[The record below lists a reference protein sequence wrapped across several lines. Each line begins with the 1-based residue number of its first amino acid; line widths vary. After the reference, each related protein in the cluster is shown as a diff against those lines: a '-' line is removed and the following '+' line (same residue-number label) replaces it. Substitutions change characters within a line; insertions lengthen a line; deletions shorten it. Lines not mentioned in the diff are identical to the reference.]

1 LRARHIAIL
10 CGVSISPARATGQQ
24 AVGRPIR
31 WAHVTYLTTAS
42 AYIDAGRAEGLRDS
56 SRVDVVRGDS
66 TVAVLT
72 VTFLATH
79 QAACDVSG
87 IAASLV
93 VGDSVRYTPAPS
105 LPDSGLA
112 AIKRPAPD
120 GRSPTRQGPGGA
132 MRGRAGLY
140 YLLIQS
146 QDGSGARFTQPSG
159 DLRLFGSGLGGTG
172 LGIAVDARGRR
183 TVQTRADGLGSDA
196 QAQTRVYQASLSWQ
210 TPASPL
216 RFTAGRQY
224 APGIAPVGLVD
235 GVSAQLDRPGWGG
248 GLFAGSEPDPIDL
261 ALSST
266 VTQLGGYVQ
275 RHSSVGSGRRWGLS
289 AGLSGSYL
297 HSGTNREFLYLQGD
311 YTTRRIS
318 LYAAQEVDYYRP
330 WRRVAGEHALSP
342 TSSFASLLYRLS
354 DAVSVTA
361 GLDNR
366 RNVRLYRDVVNP
378 ETAFDDA
385 FRRGAWAGVS
395 ARTGR
400 FQVGLDA
407 RASAGGTTGSAGST
421 TFSIGAD
428 RVTGWGLSLRSRST
442 RYSSAV
448 GGRRGWLQA
457 FTLGVEPGGRGSV
470 QVAGGW
476 RNERS
481 DVAGATATVRWVSS
495 DLDYTLARSW
505 LLVLSAY
512 REQGGPEAHDLLYG
526 GLSLRF

>member
-1 LRARHIAIL
+1 MRSLAII
-10 CGVSISPARATGQQ
+10 CGVLILPASAAGQQ
-24 AVGRPIR
+24 VSARPMR
-31 WAHVTYLTTAS
+31 WAHVTYLTTSS
-42 AYIDAGRAEGLRDS
+42 AYIDAGRAEGLRES
-56 SRVDVVRGDS
+56 SRVEVVRGDS
-66 TVAVLT
+66 TVTVLA

-79 QAACDVSG
+79 QAACDVRG

-93 VGDSVRYTPAPS
+93 VGDSVRFTPAAPE
-105 LPDSGLA
+105 PDSTVALTR
-112 AIKRPAPD
+112 RPAPD
-120 GRSPTRQGPGGA
+120 GSDASQPRAGGVL
-132 MRGRAGLY
+132 RGRVGLY

-159 DLRLFGSGLGGTG
+159 DLRVFGSGLGGTG

-183 TVQTRADGLGSDA
+183 TVQTRADGFGSDA

-224 APGIAPVGLVD
+224 APGIAPVGLLD
-235 GVSAQLDRPGWGG
+235 GVSAQLDRPSWGG

-261 ALSST
+261 ALSGT
-266 VTQLGGYVQ
+266 VTQLGGYLQ
-275 RHSSVGSGRRWGLS
+275 RHSHPGSGARWGLS

-311 YTTRRIS
+311 YATRRIS
-318 LYAAQEVDYYRP
+318 LYAAQEMDYYRP
-330 WRRVAGEHALSP
+330 WRRVAGERALSP
-342 TSSFASLLYRLS
+342 TSTFASLVYRLS

-385 FRRGAWAGVS
+385 FRRGAWAGLS

-400 FQVGLDA
+400 LQVGLDA
-407 RASAGGTTGSAGST
+407 RASTGGTTGSAGST
-421 TFSIGAD
+421 TLSIGAD
-428 RVTGWGLSLRSRST
+428 RLTRYGLSLRSRST
-442 RYSSAV
+442 AYSSGSA
-448 GGRRGWLQA
+448 GRRGWLQA
-457 FTLGVEPGGRGSV
+457 FTVGFAPGGRGST
-470 QVAGGW
+470 QIAGGW
-476 RNERS
+476 RDERS
-481 DVAGATATVRWVSS
+481 DVAGATATVRWASF

-526 GLSLRF
+526 GLTLRF

>member
-1 LRARHIAIL
+1 MRYLAII
-10 CGVSISPARATGQQ
+10 CGVLVLPARASGQQ
-24 AVGRPIR
+24 VSAKAMR

-42 AYIDAGRAEGLRDS
+42 AYIDAGKAEGLRDN
-56 SRVDVVRGDS
+56 SRVEVVRGDS
-66 TVAVLT
+66 TVAVLA

-93 VGDSVRYTPAPS
+93 VGDSVRFAPVAPEPDSTSTLTRGPAPE
-105 LPDSGLA
+105 GA
-112 AIKRPAPD
+112 APSR
-120 GRSPTRQGPGGA
+120 TRAGGVL
-132 MRGRAGLY
+132 RGRAGLY

-159 DLRLFGSGLGGTG
+159 DLRLSGGGLGGTG

-183 TVQTRADGLGSDA
+183 TVQTRADGFGTDA
-196 QAQTRVYQASLSWQ
+196 QAQARVYQASLSWQ
-210 TPASPL
+210 APASPL
-216 RFTAGRQY
+216 RLTAGRQY
-224 APGIAPVGLVD
+224 APGIAPVGLLD
-235 GVSAQLDRPGWGG
+235 GVSAQLDRRAWGG
-248 GLFAGSEPDPIDL
+248 GLFAGSEPDPLDL
-261 ALSST
+261 ALSGT
-266 VTQLGGYVQ
+266 VTQLGGYLQ
-275 RHSSVGSGRRWGLS
+275 RHSRPGTGARWGLS

-311 YTTRRIS
+311 YSTRRVS
-318 LYAAQEVDYYRP
+318 MYAAQEVDYYRP

-342 TSSFASLLYRLS
+342 TSTFASLVYRIN
-354 DAVSVTA
+354 DAVSMTA

-378 ETAFDDA
+378 ETVFDDA
-385 FRRGAWAGVS
+385 FRRGAWAGLS

-400 FQVGLDA
+400 FQIGLDA
-407 RASAGGTTGSAGST
+407 RASAGSSIGSAGST
-421 TFSIGAD
+421 TLSIGAD
-428 RVTGWGLSLRSRST
+428 RLTGWGLSLRSRST
-442 RYSSAV
+442 RYSSAAA
-448 GGRRGWLQA
+448 GRRGWLQA
-457 FTLGVEPGGRGSV
+457 FTMGMEPGGRGSV

-505 LLVLSAY
+505 LFVVSAY

-526 GLSLRF
+526 GLSFRF

>member
-1 LRARHIAIL
+1 VRSFAVL
-10 CGVSISPARATGQQ
+10 CGAFIVPVCATGQQ
-24 AVGRPIR
+24 SPRPSMR

-42 AYIDAGRAEGLRDS
+42 AYIDAGRAEGLRDN
-56 SRVDVVRGDS
+56 SRVEVVRGDS
-66 TVAVLT
+66 TVAVLA

-87 IAASLV
+87 IVASLI
-93 VGDSVRYTPAPS
+93 VGDSVRFTPAAPV
-105 LPDSGLA
+105 PDSTVVVTRRASDGSA
-112 AIKRPAPD
+112 SSRPRA
-120 GRSPTRQGPGGA
+120 GGVL
-132 MRGRAGLY
+132 RGRAGLY

-159 DLRLFGSGLGGTG
+159 DLRLFGGGLGGTG

-183 TVQTRADGLGSDA
+183 TVQTRADGFGTDA
-196 QAQTRVYQASLSWQ
+196 QAQARVYQASLSWQ
-210 TPASPL
+210 AAASPL

-224 APGIAPVGLVD
+224 APGIAPVGLLD
-235 GVSAQLDRPGWGG
+235 GVSAQLDRPNWGG
-248 GLFAGSEPDPIDL
+248 GLFVGSEPDPIDL
-261 ALSST
+261 ALSGT
-266 VTQLGGYVQ
+266 VTQLGGYLQ
-275 RHSSVGSGRRWGLS
+275 RHSRPGTDARWGLS

-311 YTTRRIS
+311 YSTRRIS

-342 TSSFASLLYRLS
+342 TSTFASLVYRLS
-354 DAVSVTA
+354 EAVSMTA

-378 ETAFDDA
+378 ETVFDDA
-385 FRRGAWAGVS
+385 FRRGAWAGLS

-400 FQVGLDA
+400 FQVGLDT
-407 RASAGGTTGSAGST
+407 RTSAGGTIGSAGST
-421 TFSIGAD
+421 TLSIGAD
-428 RVTGWGLSLRSRST
+428 RLTGWGLSLRSRST
-442 RYSSAV
+442 RYSSAAA
-448 GGRRGWLQA
+448 GRRGWLQA
-457 FTLGVEPGGRGSV
+457 FTVGMEPGGRGSV

-481 DVAGATATVRWVSS
+481 DVAGATATVRWASS

-512 REQGGPEAHDLLYG
+512 REEGGPEAHDLLYG
-526 GLSLRF
+526 GLSFRF

>member
-1 LRARHIAIL
+1 ML
-10 CGVSISPARATGQQ
+10 CGVLIVPARATGQQ
-24 AVGRPIR
+24 PPVKPVR

-56 SRVDVVRGDS
+56 SRVEVVRGDS
-66 TVAVLT
+66 TVAVLV

-87 IAASLV
+87 IPATLV
-93 VGDSVRYTPAPS
+93 VGDAVRFTPAAAE
-105 LPDSGLA
+105 PDSTLVA
-112 AIKRPAPD
+112 ARQPAQD
-120 GRSPTRQGPGGA
+120 RSPSRQPVGGA
-132 MRGRAGLY
+132 LRGRAGLY

-159 DLRLFGSGLGGTG
+159 DLRLFGNGLGGTG
-172 LGIAVDARGRR
+172 LGIAVDARSRR
-183 TVQTRADGLGSDA
+183 SVQTLADGFGTNA
-196 QAQTRVYQASLSWQ
+196 QGQTRVYQASLSWQ
-210 TPASPL
+210 AAASPL
-216 RFTAGRQY
+216 RLTAGRQY
-224 APGIAPVGLVD
+224 APGIAPVGLLD

-261 ALSST
+261 ALSGT
-266 VTQLGGYVQ
+266 VTQLGGYLQ
-275 RHSSVGSGRRWGLS
+275 RHSAPASASRWGLS

-311 YTTRRIS
+311 YSTRRAS

-330 WRRVAGEHALSP
+330 WRRVGGEHALSP
-342 TSSFASLLYRLS
+342 TSTFASLVYRLS
-354 DAVSVTA
+354 DAISVTA

-385 FRRGAWAGVS
+385 FRRGAWAGLS
-395 ARTGR
+395 ARAGR

-407 RASAGGTTGSAGST
+407 RASAGGVSGSAGST
-421 TFSIGAD
+421 TLSIGAD

-442 RYSSAV
+442 RYSSAAA
-448 GGRRGWLQA
+448 GRRGWLQA
-457 FTLGVEPGGRGSV
+457 FTLGLEPGGRGSV
-470 QVAGGW
+470 QLAGGW
-476 RNERS
+476 RSERS
-481 DVAGATATVRWVSS
+481 DLAPATATVNWVST
-495 DLDYTLARSW
+495 DVDYTLARSW

-512 REQGGPEAHDLLYG
+512 RERGGPGAHDLLYG
-526 GLSLRF
+526 GLSFRF

>member
-1 LRARHIAIL
+1 MRYLAII
-10 CGVSISPARATGQQ
+10 CGVLVLPARASGQQ
-24 AVGRPIR
+24 VSAKPMR
-31 WAHVTYLTTAS
+31 WAHVTYLTAAS
-42 AYIDAGRAEGLRDS
+42 AYIDAGKAEGLRDN
-56 SRVDVVRGDS
+56 SRVEVVRGDS
-66 TVAVLT
+66 TVAILA

-87 IAASLV
+87 IAAPLV
-93 VGDSVRYTPAPS
+93 VGDSVRFAPAAPEPDSTTTLTRRPVPEGAAPS
-105 LPDSGLA
+105 
-112 AIKRPAPD
+112 RP
-120 GRSPTRQGPGGA
+120 RGGGVL
-132 MRGRAGLY
+132 RGRAGLY

-159 DLRLFGSGLGGTG
+159 DLRLFGGGLGGTG

-183 TVQTRADGLGSDA
+183 TVQTRADGFGTDA
-196 QAQTRVYQASLSWQ
+196 QAQARVYQASLSWQ
-210 TPASPL
+210 APASPL
-216 RFTAGRQY
+216 RLTAGRQY
-224 APGIAPVGLVD
+224 APGIAPVGLLD
-235 GVSAQLDRPGWGG
+235 GVSAQLDRAKWGG

-261 ALSST
+261 ALSGT
-266 VTQLGGYVQ
+266 VTQLGGYLQ
-275 RHSSVGSGRRWGLS
+275 RHSRPGAGARWGLS

-311 YTTRRIS
+311 YSTRRIS

-342 TSSFASLLYRLS
+342 TSTFASLVYRLN

-378 ETAFDDA
+378 ETVFDDA
-385 FRRGAWAGVS
+385 FRRGAWAGLA

-400 FQVGLDA
+400 FQIGLDA
-407 RASAGGTTGSAGST
+407 RASAGSSIGSAGST
-421 TFSIGAD
+421 TLSIGAD
-428 RVTGWGLSLRSRST
+428 RLTGWGLSLRSRST
-442 RYSSAV
+442 RYSSAAA
-448 GGRRGWLQA
+448 GRRGWLQA
-457 FTLGVEPGGRGSV
+457 FTVGMEPGGRGSV

-505 LLVLSAY
+505 LFVLSAY

-526 GLSLRF
+526 GLSFRF

>member
-1 LRARHIAIL
+1 
-10 CGVSISPARATGQQ
+10 
-24 AVGRPIR
+24 
-31 WAHVTYLTTAS
+31 VTYLTTAS
-42 AYIDAGRAEGLRDS
+42 AYIDAGRAEGLRDD
-56 SRVDVVRGDS
+56 SRVEVIRGDS
-66 TVAVLT
+66 TVAVLA

-87 IAASLV
+87 NAASLI
-93 VGDSVRYTPAPS
+93 VGDSVRFTPA
-105 LPDSGLA
+105 A
-112 AIKRPAPD
+112 PAPD
-120 GRSPTRQGPGGA
+120 STVALTRRPASEGSAPSRARGGA
-132 MRGRAGLY
+132 AFRGRAGLY

-159 DLRLFGSGLGGTG
+159 DLRLLGSGLGGTG

-183 TVQTRADGLGSDA
+183 TVQTKPDGFGTDA

-210 TPASPL
+210 APASPL
-216 RFTAGRQY
+216 RLTAGRQY
-224 APGIAPVGLVD
+224 APGIAPVGLLD

-248 GLFAGSEPDPIDL
+248 GVFVGSEPDPIDL
-261 ALSST
+261 ALSGT
-266 VTQLGGYVQ
+266 VTQVGGYLQ
-275 RHSSVGSGRRWGLS
+275 RHSRPGSPARWGLS

-311 YTTRRIS
+311 YSTRHLS

-342 TSSFASLLYRLS
+342 TSTFASLVVRLS
-354 DAVSVTA
+354 DAVNVTA

-385 FRRGAWAGVS
+385 FRRGAWAGLS

-400 FQVGLDA
+400 LQIGLDA
-407 RASAGGTTGSAGST
+407 RTSAGGTIGSAGST
-421 TFSIGAD
+421 TLSVGAD
-428 RVTGWGLSLRSRST
+428 RLTRYGLSLRSRST
-442 RYSSAV
+442 RYSSAAA
-448 GGRRGWLQA
+448 GRRGWLQA
-457 FTLGVEPGGRGSV
+457 FTVGVEPGDRGSV

-476 RNERS
+476 RTERS
-481 DVAGATATVRWVSS
+481 DVAGATATVRWVST
-495 DLDYTLARSW
+495 DLDYTLVRSW
-505 LLVLSAY
+505 LLVVSAY

-526 GLSLRF
+526 GLSFRF

>member
-1 LRARHIAIL
+1 MRYLAII
-10 CGVSISPARATGQQ
+10 CGVLVLPARASGQQ
-24 AVGRPIR
+24 VSAKAMR

-42 AYIDAGRAEGLRDS
+42 AYIDAGRAEGLRDNS
-56 SRVDVVRGDS
+56 HVEVVRGDS
-66 TVAVLT
+66 TVAVLA

-87 IAASLV
+87 IAAALV
-93 VGDSVRYTPAPS
+93 VGDSVRFAPVAPE
-105 LPDSGLA
+105 PDSTVAL
-112 AIKRPAPD
+112 
-120 GRSPTRQGPGGA
+120 TRQPALDGTAPPRPRAGGVL
-132 MRGRAGLY
+132 RGRAGLY

-159 DLRLFGSGLGGTG
+159 DLRLFGGGLGGTG

-183 TVQTRADGLGSDA
+183 TVQTRADGFGTDA
-196 QAQTRVYQASLSWQ
+196 QAQARVYQASLSWQ
-210 TPASPL
+210 APASPL

-224 APGIAPVGLVD
+224 APGIAPVGLLD
-235 GVSAQLDRPGWGG
+235 GVSAQLDRASWGG

-261 ALSST
+261 ALSGT
-266 VTQLGGYVQ
+266 VTQLGGYLQ
-275 RHSSVGSGRRWGLS
+275 RHSRPGADARWGLS

-311 YTTRRIS
+311 YSTRRVS

-342 TSSFASLLYRLS
+342 TSTFASLVYRLS
-354 DAVSVTA
+354 EAVSVTA

-378 ETAFDDA
+378 ETVFDDA
-385 FRRGAWAGVS
+385 FRRGAWAGLS

-400 FQVGLDA
+400 FQIGLDA
-407 RASAGGTTGSAGST
+407 RASAGSSIGSAGST
-421 TFSIGAD
+421 TLSIGAD
-428 RVTGWGLSLRSRST
+428 RLTGWGLSLRSRST
-442 RYSSAV
+442 RYSSAAA
-448 GGRRGWLQA
+448 GRRGWLQA
-457 FTLGVEPGGRGSV
+457 FTVGMEPGGRGSV

-505 LLVLSAY
+505 LFVVSAY

-526 GLSLRF
+526 GLSFRF

>member
-1 LRARHIAIL
+1 MRYLAVL
-10 CGVSISPARATGQQ
+10 CGALIVPVGATGQQ
-24 AVGRPIR
+24 PPAKSVR

-42 AYIDAGRAEGLRDS
+42 AYIDAGRAEGLRDN
-56 SRVDVVRGDS
+56 SRVEVVRGDS
-66 TVAVLT
+66 TVAVLA

-93 VGDSVRYTPAPS
+93 VGDSVRFTPAAHA
-105 LPDSGLA
+105 PDSSVA
-112 AIKRPAPD
+112 VTRQPAPN
-120 GRSPTRQGPGGA
+120 GRPPLPPRAGGVL
-132 MRGRAGLY
+132 RGRAGLY

-146 QDGSGARFTQPSG
+146 RDGSGARFTQPSG
-159 DLRLFGSGLGGTG
+159 DLRLFGNGLGGTG

-183 TVQTRADGLGSDA
+183 SVQTRADGFGTDA
-196 QAQTRVYQASLSWQ
+196 QAQARVYQASLSWQ
-210 TPASPL
+210 APGSPL

-224 APGIAPVGLVD
+224 APRIAPVGLVD

-248 GLFAGSEPDPIDL
+248 GLFVGSEPDPIDL
-261 ALSST
+261 ALSGT
-266 VTQLGGYVQ
+266 VTQLGGYLQ
-275 RHSSVGSGRRWGLS
+275 RHSRPGSGARWGLS

-311 YTTRRIS
+311 YSTRRIS

-330 WRRVAGEHALSP
+330 WRRVAGEPALSP
-342 TSSFASLLYRLS
+342 TSTFASLVYRLS
-354 DAVSVTA
+354 EAVSVTA

-366 RNVRLYRDVVNP
+366 RNVRLYRDAVNP

-385 FRRGAWAGVS
+385 FRRGAWAGLS

-400 FQVGLDA
+400 FQVGFDA
-407 RASAGGTTGSAGST
+407 RASDGGTIGSAGST
-421 TFSIGAD
+421 TLSIGAD
-428 RVTGWGLSLRSRST
+428 RLTGWGLSLRSRST
-442 RYSSAV
+442 RYTSAAA
-448 GGRRGWLQA
+448 GRRGWLQA
-457 FTLGVEPGGRGSV
+457 FTVGMEPGGRGSV

-512 REQGGPEAHDLLYG
+512 REQGGPGAHDLLYG
-526 GLSLRF
+526 GLSFRF